1 MRDEIAE
8 KSKII
13 RALLF
18 DVDGVM
24 TDGKIYCSESG
35 ETLKVFNAADG
46 LGIALLRDFNVIT
59 GVISGRDSTALRFR
73 LEDLNIRHV
82 YLGATDKLAAF
93 KKFLEQVKLTP
104 KQVAF
109 IGDDLPDL
117 PILTRCGFAG
127 APRNGCS
134 EVRSRVDYV
143 TEHQG
148 GDGSIREVVELIL
161 KSKGL
166 WEDYIKGISN
176 G

>member
-82 YLGATDKLAAF
+82 YLCLLYTS
-93 KKFLEQVKLTP
+93 P
-104 KQVAF
+104 SPR
-109 IGDDLPDL
+109 DLS
-117 PILTRCGFAG
+117 T
-127 APRNGCS
+127 
-134 EVRSRVDYV
+134 SRMP
-143 TEHQG
+143 
-148 GDGSIREVVELIL
+148 S
-161 KSKGL
+161 SA
-166 WEDYIKGISN
+166 
-176 G
+176 

>member
-46 LGIALLRDFNVIT
+46 LGIKLLSEFNVIA
-59 GVISGRDSTALRFR
+59 GVISGRDSRALRFR
-73 LEDLNIRHV
+73 LEDLNIRHL
-82 YLGATDKLAAF
+82 YLGTTDKLASF
-93 KKFLEQVKLTP
+93 EQFLGQVNLAP
-104 KQVAF
+104 EQVAF

-117 PILTRCGFAG
+117 SILTRCGLAV
-127 APRNGCS
+127 APKNGCS

-143 TEHQG
+143 TERQG

-166 WEDYIKGISN
+166 WEGYIKEVC
-176 G
+176 